1 MLTLLT
7 NGKNFSFSAFPLE
20 LMTMKKM
27 LNFKVLDML
36 TKADSILSYNVP
48 HSMRNERLFAFKV
61 PL

>member
-20 LMTMKKM
+20 LMTEKM

>member
-1 MLTLLT
+1 MLNLLII
-7 NGKNFSFSAFPLE
+7 FSLSFGIDDNE
-20 LMTMKKM
+20 KM

>member
-7 NGKNFSFSAFPLE
+7 NGKNFSFSAFGIDDYE
-20 LMTMKKM
+20 KM
-27 LNFKVLDML
+27 SNFKVLDML